1 MSSIFGAYIW
11 LIDKILLRINFHAT
25 NISYFLWAINVTV
38 VHEIYLTI
46 WGYLWSLSSII
57 ASSKGKLI
65 MNCRKIFIVLN
76 RNPSCVI
83 TTFYSHL
90 NTWWNKT
97 HWWSLT
103 PFYINVR
110 IHIWKILLHLPYYT
124 QRYLDVFVCVSNGD
138 KWSLTILERNI
149 TDEKKI
155 KHLCGK
161 EMTPLLALMR

>member
-1 MSSIFGAYIW
+1 MSSIFGAYVW

-25 NISYFLWAINVTV
+25 HISYFVWAINVTV
-38 VHEIYLTI
+38 VSSTI
-46 WGYLWSLSSII
+46 P
-57 ASSKGKLI
+57 SSKGKLI
-65 MNCRKIFIVLN
+65 INCKKIFIVLN